1 MCKTATCCVC
11 NPRSPPAPSRGLD
24 MSTAMKSCPLCG
36 QEILAVAVKC
46 RHCRRYLDPHRRR
59 EEGRSAGILGNTPDR
74 AIAAGYLGLLSLF
87 PFVGIA
93 FGIGAVFFG
102 SKALRLIRDEPGR
115 DGRGRRHPRASS
127 ENHHQQRRG
136 HLGWHHKRGGHLLQ
150 SGRQACFDDRAS
162 AKHRLVRWVH
172 GCPGGKRTA

>member
-1 MCKTATCCVC
+1 
-11 NPRSPPAPSRGLD
+11 
-24 MSTAMKSCPLCG
+24 MKSCPLCG

-115 DGRGRRHPRASS
+115 DGRGRAWTGIVLGAIGIVGWSS
-127 ENHHQQRRG
+127 V
-136 HLGWHHKRGGHLLQ
+136 LGAALYHD
-150 SGRQACFDDRAS
+150 A
-162 AKHRLVRWVH
+162 HR
-172 GCPGGKRTA
+172 